1 METRS
6 GELVSGGLS
15 LSIGAAC
22 LTAPPE
28 AAMFQIL
35 QSSNPMPE
43 WAFIAAVCGVFCMFA
58 AFYRNLRVQAA
69 ARMMSGCVWGSVVL
83 LFGLEYKLVPMFWM
97 AVVLFMFDVYAVTI
111 KGQSWIQRS
120 TS

>member
-15 LSIGAAC
+15 VAYGVSA
-22 LTAPPE
+22 LTAPPD
-28 AAMFQIL
+28 AAIFQML
-35 QSSNPMPE
+35 TLSNPMPE
-43 WAFIAAVCGVFCMFA
+43 WAIIAAACGFFCMFS

-69 ARMMSGCVWGSVVL
+69 ARMMSGCVWGTIVL
-83 LFGLEYKLVPMFWM
+83 LFGTEGKLLPLFWM
-97 AVVLFMFDVYAVTI
+97 AVVLFVFDVYAVTI

-120 TS
+120 NS